1 LRIENERGLRLLE
14 EQEIQVK
21 QLRLRMDEGLASLDR
36 GEGVDGERFTQA
48 MLDELDLQEAEQK
61 AG

>member
-1 LRIENERGLRLLE
+1 LFE
-14 EQEIQVK
+14 EQENHVK

-36 GEGVDGERFTQA
+36 GEGVDGEQFMRA
-48 MLDELDLQEAEQK
+48 MLDELDLQETEHQ